1 MRGFGTPQK
10 KSLPSIKDDLRYLR
24 IQLQCGAFP
33 TVKSRVRALLKALG
47 LEEAMAPYM
56 VHETVFKDGPNGEL
70 KVALSTRSGKLL
82 GLFRPNRKVFKY
94 HSEGYSQFAYSM
106 NRRLHAKSTR
116 LCWLANFLAITGID
130 KSALKPLQRL
140 ACSFWS
146 IGLVDLRRLTRCIF
160 ERCKNVSNTV
170 VRHFCETRKVLR
182 STPVYTGVKAPSAIE
197 GLLLPLWKYRD
208 RDKPGRFSNSNVG
221 TGI

>member
-24 IQLQCGAFP
+24 IKLQCGAFP
-33 TVKSRVRALLKALG
+33 TPKSRVRALLKALG

-56 VHETVFKDGPNGEL
+56 VHETVFKDGPNGDL
-70 KVALSTRSGKLL
+70 KVALSTKSGTLL
-82 GLFRPNRKVFKY
+82 GLFRPNGKVFKY
-94 HSEGYSQFAYSM
+94 HSEGSSQFAYSM
-106 NRRLHAKSTR
+106 NRGLHAKSTR
-116 LCWLANFLAITGID
+116 LCWLANFIAITGISKD
-130 KSALKPLQRL
+130 AIKPLTRL
-140 ACSFWS
+140 ACSFWK

-182 STPVYTGVKAPSAIE
+182 STPVYTGVKVPSGIE
-197 GLLLPLWKYRD
+197 GLSLPLWKYRD
-208 RDKPGRFSNSNVG
+208 RDKSGRFSNSDVG
-221 TGI
+221 TGT